1 MRLSS
6 FAGIAAVVV
15 TLAAAPAA
23 SAADAFAVNK
33 PHTLVAFSVE
43 RLGLTKVLGSFSKVD
58 GEFSVDR
65 DNPVASSASL
75 TIDTSSIYTGFEARD
90 KHLRS
95 PDFFNVQEFP
105 EMKFVSTKVER
116 TGEKTAKVTG
126 NLTLLGVT
134 KPVTLDVVL
143 NNIKQDAR
151 TKKDLAGFSAHGTL
165 KRSDFG
171 MKYLMGAI
179 GDDVTLMGSDA
190 GVLQYAAQDQTW
202 KDIGVGLRSVNDL
215 CVSGDTWY
223 ALTLDGIFKRRDGQS
238 DWTPLNV
245 QPAQSPYFSLVPG
258 ANGDLYVGTGQG
270 VFKFDSNASK
280 WSEFPKKDSEFL
292 WCL

>member
-23 SAADAFAVNK
+23 TAAETFAVNK
-33 PHTLVAFSVE
+33 PHTFVAFSVE
-43 RLGLTKVLGSFSKVD
+43 RLGLTKVLGAFSKVD

-134 KPVTLDVVL
+134 KPVTLDVTL
-143 NNIKQDAR
+143 NAIKEDAR
-151 TKKDLAGFSAHGTL
+151 TKKNLAGFSARGTL
-165 KRSDFG
+165 KRTDFG
-171 MKYLMGAI
+171 MKYLAGPI
-179 GDDVTLMGSDA
+179 SDDVTLIVEVLGDA
-190 GVLQYAAQDQTW
+190 
-202 KDIGVGLRSVNDL
+202 K
-215 CVSGDTWY
+215 
-223 ALTLDGIFKRRDGQS
+223 
-238 DWTPLNV
+238 
-245 QPAQSPYFSLVPG
+245 
-258 ANGDLYVGTGQG
+258 
-270 VFKFDSNASK
+270 
-280 WSEFPKKDSEFL
+280 
-292 WCL
+292 

>member
-6 FAGIAAVVV
+6 LAGIAAVVV
-15 TLAAAPAA
+15 ALAAPPAA
-23 SAADAFAVNK
+23 TAADTFAVNK
-33 PHTLVAFSVE
+33 PHTMVAFTVD
-43 RLGLTKVLGSFSKVD
+43 RLGLNKIMGMFGKVD
-58 GEFSVDR
+58 GEFTIDR
-65 DNPVASSASL
+65 DNPIASSASL
-75 TIDTSSIYTGFEARD
+75 RIDTSSIYSGFEARD
-90 KHLRS
+90 KQLRS

-105 EMKFVSTKVER
+105 DMKFVSTKVER

-179 GDDVTLMGSDA
+179 SDDVTLMVELLGDA
-190 GVLQYAAQDQTW
+190 
-202 KDIGVGLRSVNDL
+202 K
-215 CVSGDTWY
+215 
-223 ALTLDGIFKRRDGQS
+223 
-238 DWTPLNV
+238 
-245 QPAQSPYFSLVPG
+245 
-258 ANGDLYVGTGQG
+258 
-270 VFKFDSNASK
+270 
-280 WSEFPKKDSEFL
+280 
-292 WCL
+292 